1 MRARRSLF
9 VSLAKAQLFAIPRWF
24 SRDDELPFFG
34 METIILCF
42 HLSGTVLSLLQR
54 IERELRTFSTSSSN
68 SHSWST
74 RVGMPSDPG
83 AVFDLDV
90 FKAIRISGIVN

>member
-24 SRDDELPFFG
+24 SRNDELPFFG

-42 HLSGTVLSLLQR
+42 HLSGTALSLSPR
-54 IERELRTFSTSSSN
+54 IEWELRTFSTSFSN

-74 RVGMPSDPG
+74 RVGIPCDPG
-83 AVFDLDV
+83 AVLDLDV
-90 FKAIRISGIVN
+90 LKAG